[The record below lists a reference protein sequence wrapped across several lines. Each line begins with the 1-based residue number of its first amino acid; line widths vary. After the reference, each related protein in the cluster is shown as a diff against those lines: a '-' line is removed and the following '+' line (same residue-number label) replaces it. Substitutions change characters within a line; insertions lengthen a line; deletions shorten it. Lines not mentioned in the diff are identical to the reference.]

1 MKVTLYK
8 NLSDENTINPELTE
22 PIELEYTILEPC
34 SMGAPSIRVK
44 TEADLSLY
52 NYMTIPE
59 FNRSYSIAPPTKYRN
74 GVYVIS
80 ATEADDLNNWWSW
93 YKSEPA
99 LIGRQ
104 EFVYNWNLPDEQL
117 QESEETF
124 TSVKLVGDE
133 FSYRGVYSFIQGTYE
148 TPTATTTAEEGEVV
162 EGGK

>member
-34 SMGAPSIRVK
+34 SMATPSIRV
-44 TEADLSLY
+44 TTDVDLSLY

-74 GVYVIS
+74 GVYIIS
-80 ATEADDLNNWWSW
+80 ATEADDLNNWWNW

-104 EFVYNWNLPDEQL
+104 EFVYNWNLHDSRIKM
-117 QESEETF
+117 SEETF
-124 TSVKLVGDE
+124 LQAKKIGSAFENVINLAV
-133 FSYRGVYSFIQGTYE
+133 IQGSY
-148 TPTATTTAEEGEVV
+148 
-162 EGGK
+162 